1 MGLLHTHDSPSSVKR
16 REIGRTIKELRQ
28 ALSLSQTQLADQ
40 LAAAGGAT
48 VDRTHISRWENGRC
62 ATSPYW
68 LRHLATVLQVPLELL
83 TMDRRNFLT
92 GVAGTA
98 IAPVVASDLL
108 SSGFD
113 AALRRSAPT
122 SEEWEAKVEEYGKAY
137 MVEGAAEIQK
147 RLAADLL
154 VLQQQ
159 VEDPHSWS
167 VAARLATL
175 YAKTFPG
182 SDGNK
187 AVTWYRYAAQF
198 ADRSED
204 DQVRVWV
211 RGRAAIAL
219 GYEGAALGVANLL
232 SQQALAVNERPSLG
246 VVNAVMGQAHV
257 AALHGD
263 HDRALELVDDGRRAF
278 DSAGSDDAPSDYAV
292 PWWRFNVFISL
303 LAARMGDERL
313 ADEAQTEAGRHLPAS
328 LPRFKTHLEMH
339 RGLMLAR
346 QGDPAGPVLAQQA
359 LDQLPPEKHSLTLR
373 MLMEEIHAVAA

>member
-1 MGLLHTHDSPSSVKR
+1 MGLLHTQDSPSSAKR
-16 REIGRTIKELRQ
+16 WEIGRTIKELRQ
-28 ALSLSQTQLADQ
+28 ALDLSQARLANL
-40 LAAAGGAT
+40 LANAGGAT
-48 VDRTHISRWENGRC
+48 VDRSHISRWENGRC
-62 ATSPYW
+62 APSPYW
-68 LRHLATVLQVPLELL
+68 LRHLAVVLQVPMELL

-92 GVAGTA
+92 HAAGTA

-113 AALRRSAPT
+113 AALRSAAP
-122 SEEWEAKVEEYGKAY
+122 SAEEWEAKVVEYGKAY

-182 SDGNK
+182 SDGVK
-187 AVTWYRYAAQF
+187 AVTWYRYAARF
-198 ADRSED
+198 ADRSEE

-219 GYEGAALGVANLL
+219 GYEGAALGVADLL
-232 SQQALAVNERPSLG
+232 SQQALAVDERPSLG

-257 AALHGD
+257 AALRGD
-263 HDRALELVDDGRRAF
+263 HDRALELVEDGRRAF

-303 LAARMGDERL
+303 LAARLGDERL
-313 ADEAQTEAGRHLPAS
+313 ADEAQAEAARHLPDS

-346 QGDPAGPVLAQQA
+346 QGDPSGSDLAQSA

-373 MLMEEIHAVAA
+373 LLMEEIQAAAA

>member
-1 MGLLHTHDSPSSVKR
+1 MHTHDSPSSTKNR
-16 REIGRTIKELRQ
+16 DIGGTIKELRQ
-28 ALSLSQTQLADQ
+28 ALSLSQSQLADQ
-40 LAAAGGAT
+40 LADAGGAT

-62 ATSPYW
+62 APSPYW
-68 LRHLATVLQVPLELL
+68 LRHLATALQVPLELFA
-83 TMDRRNFLT
+83 MDRRSFLT
-92 GVAGTA
+92 SVAGTA

-113 AALRRSAPT
+113 AALRRDAPSA
-122 SEEWEAKVEEYGKAY
+122 EEWEAKVVEYGRAY

-182 SDGNK
+182 SDGAK
-187 AVTWYRYAAQF
+187 AITWYRYAAEF

-219 GYEGAALGVANLL
+219 GYEGAALGVANVL
-232 SQQALAVNERPSLG
+232 SQQALALDERPSLG
-246 VVNAVMGQAHV
+246 VVNALMGQAHV
-257 AALHGD
+257 AALRGD
-263 HDRALELVDDGRRAF
+263 HAHALELVDDGRRAF
-278 DSAGSDDAPSDYAV
+278 DTAGSDDAPSDYAV

-303 LAARMGDERL
+303 LAARMGDEQL
-313 ADEAQTEAGRHLPAS
+313 ADQAQTEAGRHLPAA
-328 LPRFKTHLEMH
+328 LPRFRTHLEMH

-346 QGDPAGPVLAQQA
+346 QGDPSGPDLAQSA
-359 LDQLPPEKHSLTLR
+359 LDQLPPHKHSLTLR
-373 MLMEEIHAVAA
+373 MLMDEVHAAV